1 MTVDAAQQHGRI
13 NTRRANEM
21 KRALLTIVGML
32 LLAAFGFAQDMH
44 TSSNF
49 QGPKAN
55 KGHVI
60 HAIENGKSV
69 LKLSDDFVVP
79 DTPDPHWQVVDSNGN
94 VYQLDKLK
102 LKGVLGDRV
111 QKQIT
116 IPSYVPNVAKVI
128 IWCAWAEANLG
139 EATFSAPVK

>member
-1 MTVDAAQQHGRI
+1 
-13 NTRRANEM
+13 M
-21 KRALLTIVGML
+21 KRLVATIAGVL
-32 LLAAFGFAQDMH
+32 LLATLGFAQDMH
-44 TSSNF
+44 NSNNF

-69 LKLSDDFVVP
+69 LRLSDDFAVP

-102 LKGVLGDRV
+102 LKGTLGDRI
-111 QKQIT
+111 QKQII
-116 IPSYVPNVAKVI
+116 IPSYVPNVSK
-128 IWCAWAEANLG
+128 
-139 EATFSAPVK
+139 

>member
-1 MTVDAAQQHGRI
+1 
-13 NTRRANEM
+13 M
-21 KRALLTIVGML
+21 KRVFVTFVGVL

-49 QGPKAN
+49 QGAKAN

-94 VYQLDKLK
+94 VYQMDKLK
-102 LKGVLGDRV
+102 LKGDRV
-111 QKQIT
+111 KKEIT
-116 IPSYVPNVAKVI
+116 VPAYVSDV
-128 IWCAWAEANLG
+128 
-139 EATFSAPVK
+139 